1 MSYSWSSGCRIGETF
16 PGLNKFKMAVM
27 CTSFIFRSMVYIYF
41 MMRKI
46 YNVRR
51 LWPLLMYRSKYYYNF
66 NVVDLNYS
74 KFRVS
79 CSEFRTS
86 NKVFFP
92 TRTAS
97 IIKLLIWPLK
107 IPKFVDNL
115 WIKLYLES
123 FYTAIIANN
132 GREDPSPLLS
142 LHAIICWTHK
152 RTHEYRSTFNWGKT
166 TEIFIHNVL

>member
-1 MSYSWSSGCRIGETF
+1 
-16 PGLNKFKMAVM
+16 
-27 CTSFIFRSMVYIYF
+27 

-86 NKVFFP
+86 NNFFFLH
-92 TRTAS
+92 S
-97 IIKLLIWPLK
+97 
-107 IPKFVDNL
+107 FNHQVVDMATKN
-115 WIKLYLES
+115 
-123 FYTAIIANN
+123 T
-132 GREDPSPLLS
+132 
-142 LHAIICWTHK
+142 
-152 RTHEYRSTFNWGKT
+152 
-166 TEIFIHNVL
+166 

>member
-27 CTSFIFRSMVYIYF
+27 CTSLIFRSMVYIYF

-86 NKVFFP
+86 NKGFFSC
-92 TRTAS
+92 TAS

-107 IPKFVDNL
+107 IPKFVDNFMNKV
-115 WIKLYLES
+115 IPRIILYCNYSKQWPWRPIAIVISTRYRLLNTQA
-123 FYTAIIANN
+123 YTRIQVYIQL
-132 GREDPSPLLS
+132 R
-142 LHAIICWTHK
+142 
-152 RTHEYRSTFNWGKT
+152 
-166 TEIFIHNVL
+166 